1 MKDLYLTEDELCKKH
16 KEVDRKVIE
25 DCVRSG
31 YNMHKTK
38 INNKIID
45 ALQKIP
51 ITKIHLYVYEV
62 VSIVMS
68 FADEEKTVWI

>member
-1 MKDLYLTEDELCKKH
+1 MKALYLTEDELCKKH
-16 KEVDRKVIE
+16 KGIDRKVIE
-25 DCVRSG
+25 ECVRSG
-31 YNMHKTK
+31 YNMHKAK

-51 ITKIHLYVYEV
+51 ITKTHLYVYEV